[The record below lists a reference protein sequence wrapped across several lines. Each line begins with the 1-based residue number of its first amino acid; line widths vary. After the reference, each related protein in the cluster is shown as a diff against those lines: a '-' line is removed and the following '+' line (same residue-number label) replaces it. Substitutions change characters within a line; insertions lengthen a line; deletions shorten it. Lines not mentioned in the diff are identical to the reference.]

1 MDLLKLL
8 VVALGYYLLPCVS
21 PTMWHY
27 GLPILIELMLLD
39 LLLVVDIIVHGRLG
53 VVICITFCVK
63 VMIERLL

>member
-27 GLPILIELMLLD
+27 GLTILVELVLLH
-39 LLLVVDIIVHGRLG
+39 LLLIVNVIVHRRLG